1 MGSGRADAVA
11 MNYSSTWAVG
21 SAPVGGEWAARPRY
35 TASDVG
41 ALLWRDRFL
50 MIAVFLVLLA
60 IGLGVAL
67 TLKTRYPAH
76 ASLLVRLGPEYV
88 YQPNVGDAA
97 RGAIPTNDQ
106 LVQSEVEI
114 LQSPELR
121 RRVID
126 ELGMA
131 QVLPAKAKAYAA
143 APPAKKVQLREAAA
157 SAIGTNLKVDTAPD
171 SDVVRVTYTDTDP
184 ARASLVLN
192 RLLDDYL
199 AFRASVLQGTS
210 QPVLDQQ
217 LKSFQDQ
224 LAQVDADYQKFLA
237 DNAITD
243 FDAEKTSLNTELT
256 SLTDENYRVQ
266 ARLKEIG
273 GRLAEIGRQM
283 AAVSP
288 EIKLYHDTDP
298 QASAKLLQLQ
308 IERQDLLSRY
318 TPTSQPVK
326 DIDEKIAS
334 LQGLMARGGGQASGA
349 ARIGVNPLYQTVQTE
364 QIQLNAEAASLH
376 DRQAALTDQL
386 AQIAARRQKLN
397 ELEPQYLLLNQ
408 NRALLQDDVKGMIQK
423 KQEAEAQGTPGR
435 GFGTVRVVER
445 PTPPATG
452 KSLKKPV
459 LLLAA
464 LFAAFTALCVGL
476 ARLFTRKGF
485 PTASSASRTLD
496 LPVLATAGYKRE
508 A

>member
-1 MGSGRADAVA
+1 MT
-11 MNYSSTWAVG
+11 YSSTWG
-21 SAPVGGEWAARPRY
+21 SGALPAGGDWAARPRY
-35 TASDVG
+35 TANDVG

-50 MIAVFLVLLA
+50 MIVVFAVLLA

-67 TLKTRYPAH
+67 TMKTRYPAH

-114 LQSPELR
+114 LNSQELR

-131 QVLPAKAKAYAA
+131 EVVPSRAKAYAA
-143 APPAKKVQLREAAA
+143 APAAKKVQLREQAATA
-157 SAIGTNLKVDTAPD
+157 MGTNLKVDTAPD

-184 ARASLVLN
+184 ARAALVLN
-192 RLLDDYL
+192 RLLDDYM
-199 AFRASVLQGTS
+199 AYRASVLQGLS
-210 QPVLDQQ
+210 QPVIDQQ
-217 LKSFQDQ
+217 IKSFGDQ
-224 LAQVDADYQKFLA
+224 LGDADADYQKFLA

-243 FDAEKTSLNTELT
+243 FDAEKTSLNNLQS

-273 GRLAEIGRQM
+273 GRLGEIGRQI

-298 QASAKLLQLQ
+298 QAANKLLQLQ
-308 IERQDLLSRY
+308 IDRQDLLSRY

-326 DIDEKIAS
+326 AIDDKIAS
-334 LQGLMARGGGQASGA
+334 LQALMARGAAQAQGVS
-349 ARIGVNPLYQTVQTE
+349 RIGVNPLYQTVQTE
-364 QIQLNAEAASLH
+364 QIQLNAEGASLR
-376 DRQAALTDQL
+376 DRQAALEGQL

-397 ELEPQYLLLNQ
+397 ELEPQYLELTR
-408 NRALLQDDVKGMIQK
+408 NRALLQDDIKSLVQK
-423 KQEAEAQGTPGR
+423 KQEAEAQGLAGH
-435 GFGTVRVVER
+435 GMGTVRVVER
-445 PTPPATG
+445 PTPPANG

-459 LLLAA
+459 LMLAA
-464 LFAAFTALCVGL
+464 VFAAFTALCVGL
-476 ARLFTRKGF
+476 ARLFTRRGF

-496 LPVLATAGYKRE
+496 LPVLASAGYKRRE

>member
-1 MGSGRADAVA
+1 MTYS
-11 MNYSSTWAVG
+11 SSTWG
-21 SAPVGGEWAARPRY
+21 SGSTPAGGEWTARPRY
-35 TASDVG
+35 AASDVG

-50 MIAVFLVLLA
+50 MLGVFVLLLA

-67 TLKTRYPAH
+67 TMKTRYPAH

-114 LQSPELR
+114 LNSQELR

-131 QVLPAKAKAYAA
+131 EVMPDRAKAYAA
-143 APPAKKVQLREAAA
+143 APPAKKVQIREAAA
-157 SAIGTNLKVDTAPD
+157 QAMGTNLTVVTAPD
-171 SDVVRVTYTDTDP
+171 NDVVRVTYTDTDP
-184 ARASLVLN
+184 ARAALVLN

-199 AFRASVLQGTS
+199 AYRSSILQGTS
-210 QPVLDQQ
+210 EPLIDQQ

-224 LAQVDADYQKFLA
+224 LAQTDADYEKFLA

-243 FDAEKTSLNTELT
+243 FDAEKTSLNTELS

-273 GRLAEIGRQM
+273 GRLGEIGRQI

-298 QASAKLLQLQ
+298 AAAAKLLQLR
-308 IERQDLLSRY
+308 IDRQDLLSRY
-318 TPTSQPVK
+318 TPSSQPVK
-326 DIDEKIAS
+326 DVDEKIAS
-334 LQGLMARGGGQASGA
+334 LQALVAQGAASPGA
-349 ARIGVNPLYQTVQTE
+349 ARIGVNPLYQTIQTE
-364 QIQLNAEAASLH
+364 QIQLNAEGASLH
-376 DRQAALTDQL
+376 DRQAALDDQL

-397 ELEPQYLLLNQ
+397 DLEPQYLELSR
-408 NRALLQDDVKGMIQK
+408 NRGLLQDDIKGLVQK
-423 KQEAEAQGTPGR
+423 QQEAQAQGVAGR
-435 GFGTVRVVER
+435 GLGAVRVVER
-445 PTPPATG
+445 PTPPAAG

-459 LLLAA
+459 LLLAFI
-464 LFAAFTALCVGL
+464 FAAVTALCVGL
-476 ARLFTRKGF
+476 ARMFTRRGF

-496 LPVLATAGYKRE
+496 LPVLASAGYKRE